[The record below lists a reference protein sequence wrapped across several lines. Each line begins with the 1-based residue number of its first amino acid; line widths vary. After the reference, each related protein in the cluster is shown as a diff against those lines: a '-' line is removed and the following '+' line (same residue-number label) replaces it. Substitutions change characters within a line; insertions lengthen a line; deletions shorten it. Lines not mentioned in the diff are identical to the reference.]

1 MTNAE
6 RQNKIAN
13 LILSLTV
20 VLLCLIAFYFGTVA
34 GSREQAADAKVEAPK
49 VPTRFIVVWQPN
61 DHLCTITDTKTRN
74 EYLYKNGALI
84 KLN

>member
-1 MTNAE
+1 MTDSE

-13 LILSLTV
+13 LILSLTI

-34 GSREQAADAKVEAPK
+34 GSREQATEAKVEAPK
-49 VPTRFIVVWQPN
+49 VPTRFIVAWQPN
-61 DHLCTITDTKTRN
+61 DHLCIITDTKTGN
-74 EYLYKNGALI
+74 EYLYKDGELF

>member
-1 MTNAE
+1 MTDSE

-20 VLLCLIAFYFGTVA
+20 VLLCLIAFYFGTAA
-34 GSREQAADAKVEAPK
+34 GSRERAVEVKVEAPEI
-49 VPTRFIVVWQPN
+49 PTRFIVVWQPN
-61 DHLCTITDTKTRN
+61 DHLCTITDTKTGN